1 MILSKP
7 QRPENRNG
15 LWGLCRGGIPHGVRS
30 SHMGAFPGPCS
41 SKMCRL
47 AFFLYGQFASFQKCK
62 CVSVCRSCLRKIRQ
76 VGAFVVLTCNK
87 KSKKSRIQC
96 LLLCFFAAF
105 CIKFVYLHGG
115 ISPLF
120 TPSSGQTPAYSL
132 PSASMGRGMEPNRKK
147 RRSQAHT
154 YTHQIQN
161 EYTGKKKDSIFTRLS
176 RYVPVERQVP
186 AP

>member
-1 MILSKP
+1 
-7 QRPENRNG
+7 
-15 LWGLCRGGIPHGVRS
+15 
-30 SHMGAFPGPCS
+30 
-41 SKMCRL
+41 MCRL

-62 CVSVCRSCLRKIRQ
+62 CVSVCRSFLRKIRQ

-96 LLLCFFAAF
+96 LLLCLFAAF

-147 RRSQAHT
+147 RRNQAH
-154 YTHQIQN
+154 THQIQN